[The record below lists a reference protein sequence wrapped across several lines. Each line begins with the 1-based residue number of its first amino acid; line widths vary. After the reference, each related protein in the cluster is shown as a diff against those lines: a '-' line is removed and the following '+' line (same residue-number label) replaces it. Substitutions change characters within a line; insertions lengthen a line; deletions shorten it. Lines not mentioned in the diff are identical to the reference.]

1 MSSSAVFALL
11 AMALVV
17 AGAFILLWRSRGS
30 SRLDRILLETAR
42 AREASESV
50 DRRFE
55 EMRRSVEDRVRGVE
69 QTLSEGQK
77 GVADH
82 LGESGKLLKDVGEQ
96 MGRIFEASQ
105 KIEKLAG
112 NVTRLEDLLKP
123 PKMRGTLGEAFL
135 EEALRQAL
143 PPGSWQMQY
152 RFGDGVS
159 VDAVIRL
166 NDRWVPVDSK
176 FPLENFRRG
185 RESDDEGERR
195 RARTAF
201 AGDVRRHAEAI
212 RRKYIR
218 PDEGTCDFAFM
229 YVPAE
234 AVYSEMVA
242 DGEGEKALADACV
255 EMRVFPVSPRL
266 LYVFLST
273 VAMVLR
279 GEELQKNA
287 REVQERIADL
297 ERLWDRA
304 EEPFLKV
311 RGHMNNAQKQYEE
324 AATALIRFGAKLS
337 GVTEVAQEKLESVA
351 KEADTL
357 PLLPPS

>member
-1 MSSSAVFALL
+1 MLSLAAIVVLVVFAAQDRDPRRIITASIYGVTLL
-11 AMALVV
+11 AMY
-17 AGAFILLWRSRGS
+17 
-30 SRLDRILLETAR
+30 TA
-42 AREASESV
+42 STCS
-50 DRRFE
+50 
-55 EMRRSVEDRVRGVE
+55 M
-69 QTLSEGQK
+69 
-77 GVADH
+77 
-82 LGESGKLLKDVGEQ
+82 
-96 MGRIFEASQ
+96 
-105 KIEKLAG
+105 
-112 NVTRLEDLLKP
+112 
-123 PKMRGTLGEAFL
+123 
-135 EEALRQAL
+135 
-143 PPGSWQMQY
+143 
-152 RFGDGVS
+152 
-159 VDAVIRL
+159 
-166 NDRWVPVDSK
+166 
-176 FPLENFRRG
+176 
-185 RESDDEGERR
+185 

-201 AGDVRRHAEAI
+201 AGDVRKHAEAI

-242 DGEGEKALADACV
+242 DGEEKALADACV

-324 AATALIRFGAKLS
+324 AAAALNRFSAKLS

-351 KEADTL
+351 KEADIL

>member
-1 MSSSAVFALL
+1 MSSSAVFVLL
-11 AMALVV
+11 AGALVV
-17 AGAFILLWRSRGS
+17 AGAVVLLWRSRG

-55 EMRRSVEDRVRGVE
+55 AMRRSVEDRVRGVE
-69 QTLSEGQK
+69 QTLSQGQK
-77 GVADH
+77 GVAEH

-96 MGRIFEASQ
+96 MGRVFEASQ

-166 NDRWVPVDSK
+166 KDRWVPVDSK

-185 RESDDEGERR
+185 READDEGDRR

-201 AGDVRRHAEAI
+201 AGDVKRHAEAI

-242 DGEGEKALADACV
+242 DGEEKALADVCV
-255 EMRVFPVSPRL
+255 EMRVFPVSPRN

-324 AATALIRFGAKLS
+324 AAAALNRFSAKLS

-351 KEADTL
+351 RDADTL